1 MAKVSRNIVATLA
14 LLTMMAAGGN
24 FARAQSTAKQRSA
37 PVVKADAVQLQTS
50 AGQAT
55 GRIQASTADKKE
67 LVDSVRSKNQD
78 TIKAVLLR
86 NGFTAEQLKDAKIV
100 LNDNTGGKGGA
111 EREKLKATTHGAE
124 SEKLKITIKGSCCPM
139 TITITINF

>member
-24 FARAQSTAKQRSA
+24 SAWAQSTAKQRSA
-37 PVVKADAVQLQTS
+37 PVAKADAVQLQTS

-55 GRIQASTADKKE
+55 GRIQASTADKKA

-78 TIKAVLLR
+78 TVKAVLLR
-86 NGFTAEQLKDAKIV
+86 NGFTAEQVKDAKIV
-100 LNDNTGGKGGA
+100 LNDHTGGKGGA
-111 EREKLKATTHGAE
+111 EGII
-124 SEKLKITIKGSCCPM
+124 ITIKGSCCPM
-139 TITITINF
+139 TITITLSF

>member
-86 NGFTAEQLKDAKIV
+86 NGFTAEQVKDAKIV
-100 LNDNTGGKGGA
+100 LNDHTGGKGGT
-111 EREKLKATTHGAE
+111 ERIKV
-124 SEKLKITIKGSCCPM
+124 TIKGSCCPM
-139 TITITINF
+139 TITIIINF

>member
-1 MAKVSRNIVATLA
+1 MTKASGNIVATLA

-24 FARAQSTAKQRSA
+24 LAWAQSTAKQSSA
-37 PVVKADAVQLQTS
+37 PVAKADKVEAISIKQKADTVQLQTS

-55 GRIQASTADKKE
+55 GRIQASTADKKA

-78 TIKAVLLR
+78 TVKAVLLR
-86 NGFTAEQLKDAKIV
+86 NGFTAEQVKDAKIV

-111 EREKLKATTHGAE
+111 EGI
-124 SEKLKITIKGSCCPM
+124 KITIGGSCCPP
-139 TITITINF
+139 TIVITIRF